1 VVRQLTES
9 MTGNATEGT
18 ATGSGIVDEPLARAA
33 QGAPLP
39 GEAEKKRALR
49 KMKLVALSFLLGATA
64 VFLAMTI
71 WQSAGAPAWAG
82 YVKAAAEAGM
92 VGALADWFA
101 VTALFRHPLGIRIP
115 HTAIIPTRKDAIGDS
130 LGDFVGANFLSEQ
143 VVRERLRRVG
153 VSARLGGWLAEPAN
167 AGRVTAELATVVRG
181 VVAVLRD
188 EDVQAVM
195 EQAVVKRVVAV
206 PWGPPLG
213 KLLGGVVADGSHH
226 KLVDL
231 MCDRA
236 YEWVKDN
243 HGTVLR
249 VVANRAP
256 TWSPKFVDSMVA
268 DKVYGEVLS
277 FAWNVKTDPNH
288 PMRLAVDKFLAEF
301 ASDLQTD
308 PATMERA
315 EAVKHQ
321 VLEHQE
327 VQNVI
332 GSAWSTAKR
341 MLLDAAEDPSS
352 ELRRRVGEGLVNLG
366 HRLRDDDSMR
376 DKVDNWVEGAAAYVV
391 TNYRDEITT
400 LITDTVQRWDA
411 EETSRKIELQVGR
424 DLQFIRINGT
434 VVGALAG
441 LLIYAVAQLI
451 V

>member
-1 VVRQLTES
+1 VRQLTES
-9 MTGNATEGT
+9 
-18 ATGSGIVDEPLARAA
+18 
-33 QGAPLP
+33 APIP
-39 GEAEKKRALR
+39 GEAEKRRALR
-49 KMKLVALSFLLGATA
+49 RMKLVALSFLLGATA
-64 VFLAMTI
+64 VFLGMSF
-71 WQSAGAPAWAG
+71 WQAAGAPAWAG

-101 VTALFRHPLGIRIP
+101 VTALFRHPLGIKIP
-115 HTAIIPTRKDAIGDS
+115 HTAIIPTRKDALGDS
-130 LGDFVGANFLSEQ
+130 LGEFVGTNFLSEG
-143 VVRERLRRVG
+143 VVRDRLRRVG
-153 VSARLGGWLAEPAN
+153 VAARLGGWLSQESNAE
-167 AGRVTAELATVVRG
+167 RVTAELATVVRG

-195 EQAVVKRVVAV
+195 EQAVVRRVVAV

-213 KLLGGVVADGSHH
+213 RVLAGVFADGSHH

-231 MCDRA
+231 VCDRA
-236 YEWVKDN
+236 YEWVKAN
-243 HGTVLR
+243 HTTVLR
-249 VVANRAP
+249 VVSDRAP

-277 FAWNVKTDPNH
+277 FAWLVKTDVNH

-301 ASDLQTD
+301 AEDLQHDET
-308 PATMERA
+308 TMQRA
-315 EAVKHQ
+315 EVIKQQILDHR
-321 VLEHQE
+321 E

-332 GSAWSTAKR
+332 GSAWSTAKA

-352 ELRRRVGEGLVNLG
+352 ELRKRVREGLVSLG
-366 HRLRDDDSMR
+366 KRLTDDDALR
-376 DKVDNWVEGAAAYVV
+376 EKVDSWVEGAAAYVV
-391 TNYRDEITT
+391 LNYRDEITT

-441 LLIYAVAQLI
+441 LLIYTVAQLI
-451 V
+451 I

>member
-1 VVRQLTES
+1 VRQLTES
-9 MTGNATEGT
+9 
-18 ATGSGIVDEPLARAA
+18 
-33 QGAPLP
+33 APIP
-39 GEAEKKRALR
+39 GEAEKLHALR
-49 KMKLVALSFLLGATA
+49 KMKLVALSFLLGATV
-64 VFLAMTI
+64 VFLAMSI

-82 YVKAAAEAGM
+82 YVRAAAEAGM

-115 HTAIIPTRKDAIGDS
+115 HTAIIPTRKDALGDS
-130 LGDFVGANFLSEQ
+130 LGEFVGTNFLAEG
-143 VVRERLRRVG
+143 VVRDRLRRIG
-153 VSARLGGWLAEPAN
+153 VAGRLGGWVTQEAN
-167 AGRVTAELATVVRG
+167 AERVTAELATVVRG

-195 EQAVVKRVVAV
+195 EQAVVRRVVAV

-213 KLLGGVVADGSHH
+213 RVLAGVFADGSHH

-231 MCDRA
+231 VCDRA

-243 HGTVLR
+243 HTSVLR
-249 VVANRAP
+249 VVSDRAP

-268 DKVYGEVLS
+268 DKVYGEVLT
-277 FAWNVKTDPNH
+277 FAWAVKTDVNH

-301 ASDLQTD
+301 ADDLQHD
-308 PATMERA
+308 EATMRRA
-315 EAVKHQ
+315 EVIKQQ
-321 VLEHQE
+321 VLDHRE

-332 GSAWSTAKR
+332 GSAWSAAKA

-352 ELRRRVGEGLVNLG
+352 ELRKRVREGLISLG
-366 HRLRDDDSMR
+366 GRLTGDDALR
-376 DKVDNWVEGAAAYVV
+376 EKVDSWVEGAAAYVV
-391 TNYRDEITT
+391 LNYRDEITT

-441 LLIYAVAQLI
+441 LLIYTVAQLI
-451 V
+451 L

>member
-1 VVRQLTES
+1 
-9 MTGNATEGT
+9 
-18 ATGSGIVDEPLARAA
+18 
-33 QGAPLP
+33 
-39 GEAEKKRALR
+39 
-49 KMKLVALSFLLGATA
+49 MKLVALSFLLGAA
-64 VFLAMTI
+64 VVFLVMSLWPGSPT
-71 WQSAGAPAWAG
+71 WTH

-115 HTAIIPTRKDAIGDS
+115 HTAIIPTRKDALGDS
-130 LGDFVGANFLSEQ
+130 LGEFVGANFLSEQ

-153 VSARLGGWLAEPAN
+153 VASRLGSWLSEPAN
-167 AGRVTAELATVVRG
+167 AERVTAELATVVRG

-188 EDVQAVM
+188 DDVQAVL
-195 EQAVVKRVVAV
+195 EQAVVKRIVAV

-213 KLLGGVVADGSHH
+213 KLMAGVVEDGTHH

-231 MCDRA
+231 MCDRG
-236 YEWVKDN
+236 YEWVKEN
-243 HGTVLR
+243 HSTVLR
-249 VVANRAP
+249 VVSDRAP

-277 FAWNVKTDPNH
+277 FAWLVKTDPNH
-288 PMRLAVDKFLAEF
+288 PMRIAIDKFLAEF
-301 ASDLQTD
+301 ASDMQSD
-308 PATMERA
+308 PATMARA
-315 EAVKHQ
+315 EVMKEQ
-321 VLEHQE
+321 VLEHPE

-332 GSAWSTAKR
+332 GSTWSTAKR

-352 ELRRRVGEGLVNLG
+352 ELRKRVLDGLRTLG
-366 HRLRDDDSMR
+366 RNVAEDDAMR
-376 DKVDNWVEGAAAYVV
+376 EKVDSWLEGAAAYIVL
-391 TNYRDEITT
+391 NYRDEITT

-441 LLIYAVAQLI
+441 LLIYTVAQL
-451 V
+451 VL